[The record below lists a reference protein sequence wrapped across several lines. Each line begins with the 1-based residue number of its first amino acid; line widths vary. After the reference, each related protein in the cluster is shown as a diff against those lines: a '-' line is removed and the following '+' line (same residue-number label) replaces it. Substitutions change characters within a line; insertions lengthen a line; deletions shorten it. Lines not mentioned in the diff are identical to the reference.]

1 MDLKEAFE
9 ELELDICKAKEFSIN
24 DIENIF
30 EKLLK
35 KYQLEEK
42 NDIPDYLKKLI
53 SDKLKK

>member
-42 NDIPDYLKKLI
+42 NDIPDYLSLI
-53 SDKLKK
+53 HI

>member
-42 NDIPDYLKKLI
+42 TDIPDYLKKLI